1 MKFQEIADRKKEWI
15 AAGKDPQRV
24 MEETLR
30 DILAYRKLQS
40 ERLNGIIQVR
50 LDGCD
55 AEEGSLRMAFPVEE
69 WELNPAGTLHGGIFA
84 TAVDIAMGMLAHY
97 YGEGQV
103 CTTVNMN
110 LNYLRPVKKD
120 DVLIVESKLEK
131 LGRTLVSMS
140 VKGYAGS
147 DGRTA
152 VTGIGTYMILDRK
165 LD

>member
-1 MKFQEIADRKKEWI
+1 MKFQEIAERKKELL
-15 AAGKDPQRV
+15 AAGKAPQQV
-24 MEETLR
+24 MEETMR
-30 DILAYRKLQS
+30 DILVYRKRQS
-40 ERLNGIIQVR
+40 QRLNGIMNIQ

-55 AEEGSLRMAFPVEE
+55 AEAMTVRMAFPVEE

-110 LNYLRPVKKD
+110 INYLRPVQKGD
-120 DVLIVESKLEK
+120 TLLVESKVEK

-140 VKGYAGS
+140 VTGWRRS
-147 DGRTA
+147 DGKGA

>member
-1 MKFQEIADRKKEWI
+1 MKFHEIADRKRELI
-15 AAGKDPQRV
+15 AAGMNPQQV

-30 DILAYRKLQS
+30 DILAYRKRQA
-40 ERLNGIIQVR
+40 ERLNGMINVQ

-55 AEEGSLRMAFPVEE
+55 AKEGTVRMAFPVEE

-97 YGEGQV
+97 CGEGQV

-110 LNYLRPVKKD
+110 INYLRPVKLG

-140 VKGYAGS
+140 VKGYARS
-147 DGRTA
+147 DGKTA
-152 VTGIGTYMILDRK
+152 VTGIGTYMILDKK